1 MFVPASECNKFGI
14 ATVIIIMSCVI
25 GNLRYSVLMDQA
37 KDNGLYELN
46 HLVCPEQNTDMLN
59 QIFLVRVPDHAS
71 LSQLG
76 LTKLQFVNR

>member
-1 MFVPASECNKFGI
+1 
-14 ATVIIIMSCVI
+14 
-25 GNLRYSVLMDQA
+25 MDQA